1 MLRKWLCQADVTIEI
16 EPVDPILI
24 KSGYATLD
32 GADMVPVTTLRDGES
47 VYYFPGTSLKGVLRS
62 HFERIAR
69 TLRTGSVCLPYY
81 FDAGRQG
88 SSIPV
93 EEEKESFGCG
103 YRSRGDGPD
112 PASAAYADSCA
123 SCRTFGSLKFA
134 GRFSIGDAYP
144 LPDNRPTIESRNG
157 VGIDRF
163 TGGTVRGV
171 LFDLQAVVG
180 GRFKALIRLTNFE
193 LWQLAGLN
201 LLLADLKDEMIAVGS
216 GRSRGMGRIH
226 ADVASFRLSYL
237 RTAQSQSLLSLG
249 GIGQLATPA
258 EREAYALHDWSPEDP
273 VELPEA
279 TVRGLRQEYVL
290 DADWSARLQ
299 SLTPAFEAFLQWH
312 GGPRGQVTERS
323 RQPARA

>member
-32 GADMVPVTTLRDGES
+32 GADMVPVTTFRDGES

-81 FDAGRQG
+81 DPKRDGI
-88 SSIPV
+88 SIPV

-103 YRSRGDGPD
+103 YLPRRD

-123 SCRTFGSLKFA
+123 ACRMFGSLKFA

-144 LPDNRPTIESRNG
+144 LPNCHPTIESRNG

-163 TGGTVRGV
+163 TGGTVPGV

-180 GRFKALIRLTNFE
+180 GRFEARIRLSNFE

-201 LLLADLKDEMIAVGS
+201 LLLADLKDEMITVGS
-216 GRSRGMGRIH
+216 GRSRGMGRIR

-237 RTAQSQSLLSLG
+237 RTAQSLPSLG

-258 EREAYALHDWSPEDP
+258 EQEAYALHAWSPEDP

-299 SLTPAFEAFLQWH
+299 SMTPAFEAFLQWH
-312 GGPRGQVTERS
+312 RGLGG
-323 RQPARA
+323 RA